1 MRNRMTMKNWKMM
14 MKNQKMTMRK
24 VKGKITTA
32 KKKKMDAED
41 EQICLNI
48 RRILIF
54 LDVRLSLD
62 EDLKPFL
69 SHLI

>member
-1 MRNRMTMKNWKMM
+1 MRNRMKMKNWKMT
-14 MKNQKMTMRK
+14 MKNQKMTMR
-24 VKGKITTA
+24 KGKITTA